1 VDPFSFR
8 GVLMVTQK
16 MRATKRD
23 VSAVIPK
30 RDPDAHKGYY
40 GKLLVIGGSSR
51 FTGAPALVGMTA
63 LRSGVDLVTIAA
75 PAEPAKVISSFL
87 PDLIAIK
94 LPCHDLEPSVLPE
107 LEEEFKRCTAVVVG
121 PGLGTKEKTREA
133 VVDLAQRLRSFNPSL
148 PVLFDADGLKALA
161 GERELCK
168 GMPWVFTPHTR
179 EFEVLTGVDL
189 VPDVAGHLEHVKT
202 AAEWLGCTILLKA
215 HVDVI
220 ASPSGDVKLNYT
232 GNPGMTVGGSGDVL
246 AGIVATFLAQGADPF
261 RASVAGAWVC
271 GRAGDLCRRE
281 KGYEF
286 IASDVV
292 EKIPDVFKEVRG
304 SK

>member
-1 VDPFSFR
+1 
-8 GVLMVTQK
+8 MITQK

-30 RDPDAHKGYY
+30 RDPEAHKGYF

-51 FTGAPALVGMTA
+51 YTGAPALVGMAA

-75 PAEPAKVISSFL
+75 PAEAAKVISSFL
-87 PDLIAIK
+87 PDLITIK
-94 LPCHDLEPSVLPE
+94 LSCRDLEPSVLPG

-121 PGLGTKEKTREA
+121 SGLGTMTTTRDA
-133 VVDLAQRLRSFNPSL
+133 VIELARRLRNYNPSL
-148 PVLFDADGLKALA
+148 PALFDADGLKALA
-161 GERELCK
+161 GERELCQ
-168 GMPWVFTPHTR
+168 GMPWVFTPHAR

-189 VPDVAGHLEHVKT
+189 PPDINGRMEHVKT
-202 AAEWLGCTILLKA
+202 AAEWLGCTILLKG

-220 ASPSGDVKLNYT
+220 AGPKGDVKLNYT
-232 GNPGMTVGGSGDVL
+232 GNPGMTVGGTGDVL
-246 AGIVATFLAQGADPF
+246 AGIVATFLSQGAEPF
-261 RASVAGAWVC
+261 RAAVAGAWAC
-271 GRAGDLCRRE
+271 GRAGDLCHKE

-292 EKIPDVFKEVRG
+292 EKIPDVFKEVRA
-304 SK
+304 SR

>member
-1 VDPFSFR
+1 
-8 GVLMVTQK
+8 MVTQK

-51 FTGAPALVGMTA
+51 YTGAPALVGMAA

-75 PAEPAKVISSFL
+75 PTEAAKVISSFL
-87 PDLIAIK
+87 PDLITIK
-94 LPCHDLEPSVLPE
+94 LHCHDLEPSVLSE
-107 LEEEFKRCTAVVVG
+107 LEEELKRCTAVAVG
-121 PGLGTKEKTREA
+121 SGLGTAAKTRDA
-133 VVDLAQRLRSFNPSL
+133 VIELAQRLRSFNPSL

-168 GMPWVFTPHTR
+168 GMPWVFTPHKR
-179 EFEVLTGVDL
+179 EFEVLTGVNL

-220 ASPSGDVKLNYT
+220 ASPKGEVKLNYT
-232 GNPGMTVGGSGDVL
+232 GNPGMTVGGTGDVL
-246 AGIVATFLAQGADPF
+246 AGIVGTFLAQGAEPF
-261 RASVAGAWVC
+261 QAAVAGAWVS
-271 GRAGDLCRRE
+271 GRAGDLCHKE

-286 IASDVV
+286 IASDMV

-304 SK
+304 SR

>member
-1 VDPFSFR
+1 
-8 GVLMVTQK
+8 MVTQK

-23 VSAVIPK
+23 VSMVIPK

-51 FTGAPALVGMTA
+51 YTGAPALVGMAA

-75 PAEPAKVISSFL
+75 PVEAAKVISSFL
-87 PDLIAIK
+87 PDLITIK

-107 LEEEFKRCTAVVVG
+107 LEEELKRCTAVAVG
-121 PGLGTKEKTREA
+121 SGLGTKANTIDA
-133 VVDLAQRLRSFNPSL
+133 VVELARRLRSFNPSL

-168 GMPWVFTPHTR
+168 GMPWVFTPHTS

-220 ASPSGDVKLNYT
+220 ASPNGEVKLNYT
-232 GNPGMTVGGSGDVL
+232 GNPGMTVGGTGDVL
-246 AGIVATFLAQGADPF
+246 SGIVATFLAQGAEPF
-261 RASVAGAWVC
+261 RAAVAGAWVC
-271 GRAGDLCRRE
+271 GRAGDLCLRE
-281 KGYEF
+281 KGYYF
-286 IASDVV
+286 VASDLL
-292 EKIPDVFKEVRG
+292 EKLPKILKEV
-304 SK
+304 K

>member
-1 VDPFSFR
+1 VI
-8 GVLMVTQK
+8 VVTQK

-94 LPCHDLEPSVLPE
+94 LPCHDLEPSVIPE
-107 LEEEFKRCTAVVVG
+107 LEEEFKRCTAVAVG
-121 PGLGTKEKTREA
+121 SGLGTKEKTRDA
-133 VVDLAQRLRSFNPSL
+133 VVELARKLRSFNPSL

-161 GERELCK
+161 GERELCR

-220 ASPSGDVKLNYT
+220 AGSNGDVKLNYT
-232 GNPGMTVGGSGDVL
+232 GNPGMTVGGTGDVL
-246 AGIVATFLAQGADPF
+246 SGIVATFLAQGADPF
-261 RASVAGAWVC
+261 KASVAGAWVC